1 MFRVNTDYM
10 HELMFDLLLDSANSG
25 SECDLV
31 FDSIGLEF
39 AQIE

>member
-1 MFRVNTDYM
+1 MFRVSTDYM
-10 HELMFDLLLDSANSG
+10 HELIFDLLLGSADNG